1 LRTRKLALIAL
12 TAVLGLFSSGH
23 FLCVLAARW
32 LGRDA
37 AAGRFFLSNTAS
49 LSALG
54 YEHNPAEPAIRPW
67 DEEP

>member
-1 LRTRKLALIAL
+1 VRA
-12 TAVLGLFSSGH
+12 
-23 FLCVLAARW
+23 CW

-67 DEEP
+67 NEEP